1 MCSPEEPLSLIK
13 TSRRQCSSLAQLHSQ
28 QDETLMESW
37 DSLNKFNQCQ
47 RGRISNMGFEGDIF
61 DEFLQRQGRG
71 PPTLSVNS
79 VTAPRSPLSSL
90 STQGA
95 LCEGPDDDPSMERD
109 DDFEIP
115 VLPQGQRLVI
125 NILSTWGDRHYVG
138 LNGLEVFS
146 SSGEPIQPVHIHAD
160 PPDINI
166 LPAYG
171 KDPRVVTNL
180 IDGVN
185 RTQDDMHLWL
195 APFTPGRSHTIFL
208 DFGALYQVAM
218 IRVWNYNKSRIHSFR
233 GVKEVEMLLDGRCI
247 FRGEIAKAAGT
258 LSGGSPTY
266 QPLKCLCSVW
276 VFLLVS
282 LVLPLLSLQG
292 WTNLATPSC
301 LPRTTRS
308 WRPCLVTMKHS

>member
-1 MCSPEEPLSLIK
+1 MSLVT
-13 TSRRQCSSLAQLHSQ
+13 TSRRQCTPRAQLHSQ
-28 QDETLMESW
+28 QDDTLMESW
-37 DSLNKFNQCQ
+37 DSLTKFNQCQ

-61 DEFLQRQGRG
+61 DEFLQRQGHG
-71 PPTLSVNS
+71 PPAALVNPS
-79 VTAPRSPLSSL
+79 TTPRSPLSH
-90 STQGA
+90 QAG
-95 LCEGPDDDPSMERD
+95 LCEDPEDDPSTEREEE
-109 DDFEIP
+109 FEIP

-146 SSGEPIQPVHIHAD
+146 SSGEPLRPAHIRAD

-195 APFTPGRSHTIFL
+195 APFTPGRSHVIFL
-208 DFGALYQVAM
+208 DFGASHKVAM

-233 GVKEVEMLLDGRCI
+233 GVKEVEMLLDGKCI
-247 FRGEIAKAAGT
+247 FRGEIAKASGT
-258 LSGGSPTY
+258 LSGGS
-266 QPLKCLCSVW
+266 
-276 VFLLVS
+276 
-282 LVLPLLSLQG
+282 
-292 WTNLATPSC
+292 
-301 LPRTTRS
+301 
-308 WRPCLVTMKHS
+308 

>member
-1 MCSPEEPLSLIK
+1 
-13 TSRRQCSSLAQLHSQ
+13 
-28 QDETLMESW
+28 MESW
-37 DSLNKFNQCQ
+37 DSLTKFNQCQ
-47 RGRISNMGFEGDIF
+47 RGRISNMAFEGDIF

-71 PPTLSVNS
+71 PPTLPGNS

-90 STQGA
+90 NTQGA
-95 LCEGPDDDPSMERD
+95 LCEGPDDDPSMERE

-146 SSGEPIQPVHIHAD
+146 SSGEPIQPAHISAD

-180 IDGVN
+180 IDGAN

-208 DFGALYQVAM
+208 DFGAPYHVAM

-258 LSGGSPTY
+258 LSGGSQTD
-266 QPLKCLCSVW
+266 QPLNFLCPCCV
-276 VFLLVS
+276 LLLISS
-282 LVLPLLSLQG
+282 LSSLCCHFRDG
-292 WTNLATPSC
+292 PIW
-301 LPRTTRS
+301 
-308 WRPCLVTMKHS
+308 

>member
-1 MCSPEEPLSLIK
+1 MCSSEEPMSLVQ
-13 TSRRQCSSLAQLHSQ
+13 TSRRQPSSRAQLHSQ
-28 QDETLMESW
+28 QDDTLMESW
-37 DSLNKFNQCQ
+37 DSLTKFNQCQ
-47 RGRISNMGFEGDIF
+47 RGRISNMSFEGDIF

-71 PPTLSVNS
+71 PTTVPVNCS
-79 VTAPRSPLSSL
+79 APRSPHSSA
-90 STQGA
+90 QAA
-95 LCEGPDDDPSMERD
+95 LCEGPDDDPSMERE

-146 SSGEPIQPVHIHAD
+146 SSGQPLRPTHIRAD

-180 IDGVN
+180 IDGIN

-195 APFTPGRSHTIFL
+195 APFTPGCSHTIYL
-208 DFGALYQVAM
+208 DFGAPYQVAM

-233 GVKEVEMLLDGRCI
+233 GLKEVEMLLDGRCI
-247 FRGEIAKAAGT
+247 FRGEIAKASGT
-258 LSGGSPTY
+258 LSGGI
-266 QPLKCLCSVW
+266 
-276 VFLLVS
+276 
-282 LVLPLLSLQG
+282 
-292 WTNLATPSC
+292 
-301 LPRTTRS
+301 
-308 WRPCLVTMKHS
+308 

>member
-1 MCSPEEPLSLIK
+1 MFVCFPEEPLSLVN
-13 TSRRQCSSLAQLHSQ
+13 TSRRQCTTRAQLHSQ
-28 QDETLMESW
+28 QDDTLMESW
-37 DSLNKFNQCQ
+37 DSLTKFNQCQ
-47 RGRISNMGFEGDIF
+47 RGRISNTGFEGDIF

-71 PPTLSVNS
+71 PPIAPVNLSS
-79 VTAPRSPLSSL
+79 APRSPLSSL
-90 STQGA
+90 TAQGM
-95 LCEGPDDDPSMERD
+95 LCEGPDDDLSMEREEE
-109 DDFEIP
+109 FEIP

-138 LNGLEVFS
+138 LNSLEVFS
-146 SSGEPIQPVHIHAD
+146 SSGEPLRPAHIRAD

-208 DFGALYQVAM
+208 DFGTPYQIAM

-247 FRGEIAKAAGT
+247 FRGEIAKASGT
-258 LSGGSPTY
+258 LSGGI
-266 QPLKCLCSVW
+266 
-276 VFLLVS
+276 
-282 LVLPLLSLQG
+282 
-292 WTNLATPSC
+292 
-301 LPRTTRS
+301 
-308 WRPCLVTMKHS
+308 

>member
-1 MCSPEEPLSLIK
+1 MSVYYPEEPVSLV
-13 TSRRQCSSLAQLHSQ
+13 SAGRRQSSSRTQLHSQ
-28 QDETLMESW
+28 QDDPLMESW
-37 DSLNKFNQCQ
+37 DSLTKFNQCQ
-47 RGRISNMGFEGDIF
+47 RGRISNMNYEGDIF
-61 DEFLQRQGRG
+61 DEFLQRQGCG
-71 PPTLSVNS
+71 PPTVPVHSS
-79 VTAPRSPLSSL
+79 SAPRSPISSF
-90 STQGA
+90 SAQGA
-95 LCEGPDDDPSMERD
+95 VCEGSDDDPSLECED
-109 DDFEIP
+109 EFEIP

-146 SSGEPIQPVHIHAD
+146 SSGEPLRPAQIHAD

-180 IDGVN
+180 IDGIN

-195 APFTPGRSHTIFL
+195 APFTPGCSHTIYL

-247 FRGEIAKAAGT
+247 FRGEIAKASGT
-258 LSGGSPTY
+258 LSGGI
-266 QPLKCLCSVW
+266 
-276 VFLLVS
+276 
-282 LVLPLLSLQG
+282 
-292 WTNLATPSC
+292 
-301 LPRTTRS
+301 
-308 WRPCLVTMKHS
+308 

>member
-1 MCSPEEPLSLIK
+1 MAK
-13 TSRRQCSSLAQLHSQ
+13 LHSQ
-28 QDETLMESW
+28 QDETLRESW
-37 DSLNKFNQCQ
+37 DSLSKFNQCQ
-47 RGRISNMGFEGDIF
+47 RGRISNMSLDGDIF
-61 DEFLQRQGRG
+61 DEFLQRHVRG
-71 PPTLSVNS
+71 PPTLPATSFTVPRS
-79 VTAPRSPLSSL
+79 PRSPL
-90 STQGA
+90 TAQGGQ
-95 LCEGPDDDPSMERD
+95 CEGPDDDSSMERD

-115 VLPQGQRLVI
+115 VLPQGRRLII

-146 SSGEPIQPVHIHAD
+146 SSGEPILPTYIRAD

-195 APFTPGRSHTIFL
+195 APFTPGCNHTVFV
-208 DFGALYQVAM
+208 DFGAPYQVAM

-233 GVKEVEMLLDGRCI
+233 GVKEVEMMLDGRCV

-258 LSGGSPTY
+258 LSGG
-266 QPLKCLCSVW
+266 W
-276 VFLLVS
+276 
-282 LVLPLLSLQG
+282 
-292 WTNLATPSC
+292 
-301 LPRTTRS
+301 
-308 WRPCLVTMKHS
+308 